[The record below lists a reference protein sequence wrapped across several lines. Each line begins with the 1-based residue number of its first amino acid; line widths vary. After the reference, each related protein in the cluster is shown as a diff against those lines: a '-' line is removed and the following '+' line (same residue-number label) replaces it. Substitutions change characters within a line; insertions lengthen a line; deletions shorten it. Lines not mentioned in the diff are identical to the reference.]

1 MRFGPL
7 TLKSN
12 LFLSPLA
19 GYTNLPFRLVV
30 REVGGTG
37 LCTTDLVNARSLLE
51 KNKNAFKLIET
62 RPADSP
68 LAVQLFGSVSGE
80 MRDAAQ
86 ILESLGFASV
96 DINMG
101 CPVRKVCNVGGGSA
115 MMIPQG
121 GTKTA
126 ALVRGMVNAVKIP
139 VTAKMRLGWDD
150 ANLTAPDLARVLEDA
165 GVAAVFVH
173 GRTREQGFGGT
184 VNLAGIRA
192 VVQAVKNIPVI
203 GNGDV
208 TTPEAAKKMFDETGC
223 AGVSIGRGAFY
234 NPWIFQHTLQYLG
247 RAGSPQ
253 PAAGG
258 ASVPAS
264 RLGER
269 TSTGSSVASPH
280 QKDDGAMGT
289 SRPASTEGERP
300 PEPPFADRVR
310 VMCRHLD
317 LMIEVFGEEPGCR
330 MFRKVAP
337 WHAKRFGPC
346 REFNKRV
353 VQVSTRAEFHEVL
366 EKYTRWRQQF
376 LDTNGELQP
385 RFRPPPLVASFM
397 RDKPTSTQREHIP
410 VPKGPVEVW

>member
-1 MRFGPL
+1 MRIGAL
-7 TLKSN
+7 TLSSN

-19 GYTNLPFRLVV
+19 GYTSLPFRLVV
-30 REVGGTG
+30 REIGGVG

-51 KNKNAFKLIET
+51 KNKNAIKLIET

-68 LAVQLFGSVSGE
+68 LAVQLFGSVPEE

-115 MMIPQG
+115 MM
-121 GTKTA
+121 TELDKTA
-126 ALVRGMVNAVKIP
+126 ALVRGMVGAVKIP

-165 GVAAVFVH
+165 GVAAIFVH

-192 VVQAVKNIPVI
+192 VVQAVKHIPVI

-234 NPWIFQHTLQYLG
+234 NPWIFQHTLHYLKNQNRWG
-247 RAGSPQ
+247 ETPSSPDFSGNARRNLGST
-253 PAAGG
+253 
-258 ASVPAS
+258 
-264 RLGER
+264 E
-269 TSTGSSVASPH
+269 
-280 QKDDGAMGT
+280 
-289 SRPASTEGERP
+289 SRPTIL
-300 PEPPFADRVR
+300 PEPAFADRVR

-317 LMIEVFGEEPGCR
+317 LMVEVFGEDQGCR
-330 MFRKVAP
+330 MFRKIAP

-366 EKYTRWRQQF
+366 ENYTRWRQQF
-376 LDTNGELQP
+376 LDANGELQP

-397 RDKPTSTQREHIP
+397 RDPASTIQEHIP

>member
-1 MRFGPL
+1 MRIGAL
-7 TLKSN
+7 TLTSN

-30 REVGGTG
+30 REIGGVG

-51 KNKNAFKLIET
+51 KNKNALKLIET
-62 RPADSP
+62 RPADAP
-68 LAVQLFGSVSGE
+68 LAVQLFGSVPGE
-80 MRDAAQ
+80 MRDAAAK
-86 ILESLGFASV
+86 LESLGFASV

-115 MMIPQG
+115 MM
-121 GTKTA
+121 TELAKTA

-150 ANLTAPDLARVLEDA
+150 ENLTAPDLARVLEDA
-165 GVAAVFVH
+165 GVAAIFVH

-184 VNLAGIRA
+184 VNLAGIRT

-208 TTPEAAKKMFDETGC
+208 ITPQAAKKMLDDTGC

-234 NPWIFQHTLQYLG
+234 NPWIFQHTLDYLQTFRSSG
-247 RAGSPQ
+247 RQSALTSNDLERNNEPTHVGCYEKKD
-253 PAAGG
+253 
-258 ASVPAS
+258 
-264 RLGER
+264 GEL
-269 TSTGSSVASPH
+269 
-280 QKDDGAMGT
+280 
-289 SRPASTEGERP
+289 P
-300 PEPPFADRVR
+300 PEPTFAERVR

-317 LMIEVFGEEPGCR
+317 LMIEVFGEEQGCR
-330 MFRKVAP
+330 MFRKIAP

-366 EKYTRWRQQF
+366 ENYTRWRQQF
-376 LDTNGELQP
+376 LDENGELQP

-397 RDKPTSTQREHIP
+397 EKPVPSRHEHIP